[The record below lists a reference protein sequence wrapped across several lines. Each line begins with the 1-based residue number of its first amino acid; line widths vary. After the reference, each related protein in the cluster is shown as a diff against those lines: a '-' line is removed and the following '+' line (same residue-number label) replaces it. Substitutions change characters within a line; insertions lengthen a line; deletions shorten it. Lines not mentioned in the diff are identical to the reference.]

1 MAAAGDIQ
9 LRLQALQIR
18 IMVNITIENCRN
30 EASVSGSRGVAGVV
44 SYMSASSNTLT
55 IRNCANTGTITGSG
69 VQTAWHRRQPGRNIC
84 DREAAITAGS
94 VVRLSIS
101 YAGILGRGVG
111 AAVKNSYT
119 SGSIITYE
127 GSTNVGYA
135 IIGSSKSGGN
145 CTVEN
150 SYALEGSGDA
160 LNYATGVTAD
170 AASAYKSPVRH
181 AGPKPSLRFLAVH
194 SSTTRARIRP

>member
-1 MAAAGDIQ
+1 
-9 LRLQALQIR
+9 
-18 IMVNITIENCRN
+18 
-30 EASVSGSRGVAGVV
+30 
-44 SYMSASSNTLT
+44 MSSSSNTLT

-69 VQTAWHRRQPGRNIC
+69 VQTGGI
-84 DREAAITAGS
+84 AGNLEGTS
-94 VVRLSIS
+94 VIESCYNSGSIVGFNN

-160 LNYATGVTAD
+160 LNYAKGVTAD
-170 AASAYKSPVRH
+170 AASAYKSQADMQSGNLRCASWQCIPVQR
-181 AGPKPSLRFLAVH
+181 GRVSDPDLG
-194 SSTTRARIRP
+194 SSCSGSTFREGSVLSEPGICSS